1 MAKNK
6 RRQMAEINVVPYI
19 DVMLVLLVIFMITT
33 PIITQGVNVDLPEAS
48 AEPMDTNDE
57 PPIVITVTA
66 DGTYSVRDSGEDE
79 VYQKPDQVVERVEN
93 WREKNPKTP
102 VVIGGDSKTDYGNV
116 VILMAKLQQAGIT
129 NIGLLTQDVG
139 TSNKDK
145 RKKK

>member
-6 RRQMAEINVVPYI
+6 RHQLAEINVVPYI

-48 AEPMDTNDE
+48 AEPMDTNEE

-79 VYQKPDQVVERVEN
+79 VFQKPDDVVERVDK
-93 WREKNPKTP
+93 WRAKNPKTP
-102 VVIGGDSKTDYGNV
+102 VVIGGDNKTDYGNV
-116 VILMAKLQQAGIT
+116 VVLMAKLQQAGIS

-139 TSNKDK
+139 ASTTK

>member
-6 RRQMAEINVVPYI
+6 RRQLAEINVVPYI

-48 AEPMDTNDE
+48 AEPMDSNDE

-66 DGTYSVRDSGEDE
+66 DGTYSVRDTGEDE
-79 VYQKPDQVVERVEN
+79 VYQKTEDVIERVVN
-93 WREKNPKTP
+93 WREKNPKVP
-102 VVIGGDSKTDYGNV
+102 VVIGGDAKTDYGNV
-116 VILMAKLQQAGIT
+116 VVLMAQLQQAGVT

-139 TSNKDK
+139 GNKKDK
-145 RKKK
+145 RKK